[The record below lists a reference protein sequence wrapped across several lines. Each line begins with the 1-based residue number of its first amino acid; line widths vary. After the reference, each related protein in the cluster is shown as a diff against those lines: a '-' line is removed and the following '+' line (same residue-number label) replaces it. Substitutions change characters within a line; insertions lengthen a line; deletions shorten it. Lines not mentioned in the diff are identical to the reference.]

1 MAQHRM
7 TRQLEAITDVIT
19 SAGRP
24 LSIDEI
30 HMLATRQVPKLGQR
44 TVYRAIRRLQESGV
58 IVSVPVSGGPDRYEL
73 ASIAAKHHHHFH
85 CTACD
90 RIYDIEGCPGGLKKL
105 VPNGFKLETHELTL
119 SGLCRSCA

>member
-1 MAQHRM
+1 MA
-7 TRQLEAITDVIT
+7 
-19 SAGRP
+19 
-24 LSIDEI
+24 IDEI
-30 HMLATRQVPKLGQR
+30 HLAASRKAGALGIR
-44 TVYRAIRRLQESGV
+44 TVYRVVRRLQESGV